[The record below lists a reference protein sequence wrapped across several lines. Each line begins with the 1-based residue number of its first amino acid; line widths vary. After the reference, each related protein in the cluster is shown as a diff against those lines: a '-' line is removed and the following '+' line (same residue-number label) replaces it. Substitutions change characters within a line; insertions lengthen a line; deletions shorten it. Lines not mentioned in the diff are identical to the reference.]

1 MDRSRKVACTLIV
14 AAAIAGFFG
23 AASPCYGQES
33 QGQGSGSSY
42 LTFLLTFGSRVG
54 LEYRWPAGPGIEV
67 AVGTSLWPLF
77 EEGAFS
83 ILADALAV
91 LPLFRLGRS
100 GNCDVALGMLNLF
113 WLPSAPAFVVS
124 FGAAARLRFD
134 LSSRWSLLVRAGAGY
149 PFYYVPKGQPWLP
162 ILPDLGIGAAF
173 RL

>member
-1 MDRSRKVACTLIV
+1 MDRSRKVACTLIA

-33 QGQGSGSSY
+33 QGQGSGSTY

-54 LEYRWPAGPGIEV
+54 LEYRWPAGPGVEV
-67 AVGTSLWPLF
+67 AIGSSLWPLL
-77 EEGAFS
+77 EEGDLNIA
-83 ILADALAV
+83 ADALVV

-100 GNCDVALGMLNLF
+100 GTFDLALGMLDL
-113 WLPSAPAFVVS
+113 WWIPSVPMFAVS

-134 LSSRWSLLVRAGAGY
+134 LGSRWSLFVRAGAGY
-149 PFYYVPKGQPWLP
+149 PFYYVPKGEPWLAV
-162 ILPDLGIGAAF
+162 LPDLGIGAAF